1 MNFPGSTLCSTS
13 NRVRVK
19 RQMEIF
25 ISSQF
30 IVTAQWPSICPNI
43 KQFHKMEMHILF
55 NLWMGTRGRMR
66 FDAVGV
72 ATALIRMILVGSS
85 MTNLVIKDLR
95 TRNRNIRMQLTTMR
109 DKTLCAAL
117 FDMLTTVSDHSSIS
131 VGVVLQFDQD
141 GRGEGRWPSKGKRQ
155 GGRHSQT
162 SLGGKT
168 EACPD

>member
-1 MNFPGSTLCSTS
+1 
-13 NRVRVK
+13 
-19 RQMEIF
+19 
-25 ISSQF
+25 
-30 IVTAQWPSICPNI
+30 
-43 KQFHKMEMHILF
+43 
-55 NLWMGTRGRMR
+55 MR
-66 FDAVGV
+66 FDTVGV
-72 ATALIRMILVGSS
+72 ATALIRIILVGSS
-85 MTNLVIKDLR
+85 ITNLVIKVLR

-117 FDMLTTVSDHSSIS
+117 FDMLTTVSDHSSLS

-155 GGRHSQT
+155 GEWHGQT